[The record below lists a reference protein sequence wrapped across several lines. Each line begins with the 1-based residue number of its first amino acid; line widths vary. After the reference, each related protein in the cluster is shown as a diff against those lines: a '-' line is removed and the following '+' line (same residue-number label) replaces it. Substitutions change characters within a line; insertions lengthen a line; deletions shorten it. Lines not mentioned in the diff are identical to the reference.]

1 MTTNASGYMFKARPI
16 KHSTYKRH
24 EKDRLP
30 LKADG
35 SFLMIVLDEKIQINI
50 EVPTSGQM
58 KESLK

>member
-1 MTTNASGYMFKARPI
+1 MFKARPI